1 MIPSIYK
8 EIQGFVS
15 KYASH
20 KEVIEALYLKAFV
33 SAFDRVKVIEDIATL
48 SENKIRDK
56 FQYDFEHHNPVIT
69 EYLENRTITF
79 DSESQIIEEHETY
92 RTDIKLFCACHL
104 KQFVIECKR
113 LDSAR
118 QVYIEGGYNKTKEEY
133 EVNGIERY
141 ITLTY
146 AKDDEYAGMMGFII
160 QGNPENIVK
169 KLSHKVKSFH
179 PSDEMEQLLKQECAD
194 WKLSFQSKHI
204 RVNDKAIHLYHLF
217 FDFANHS

>member
-20 KEVIEALYLKAFV
+20 KEVIEALYLIAFIN
-33 SAFDRVKVIEDIATL
+33 AFDRVKAIEGIATL
-48 SENKIRDK
+48 SENEIRDK
-56 FQYDFEHHNPVIT
+56 FQYDFEHHNSVIT
-69 EYLENRTITF
+69 EYLENQTITF
-79 DSESQIIEEHETY
+79 DSESQIIEEHEKY
-92 RTDIKLFCACHL
+92 RTDIKLFCAWYR
-104 KQFVIECKR
+104 KQFVIECKLLR
-113 LDSAR
+113 FAS
-118 QVYIEGGYNKTKEEY
+118 QVYIQGKYNKSKEKY

-160 QGNPENIVK
+160 QGNPEKIVK

-179 PSDEMEQLLKQECAD
+179 PSNEMELLKQECAD

-217 FDFANHS
+217 FDFVNHS

>member
-1 MIPSIYK
+1 MTPSVYK

-15 KYASH
+15 KYVSH
-20 KEVIEALYLKAFV
+20 KEVIEVLYLKAFV
-33 SAFDRVKVIEDIATL
+33 NAFDRVKTIEGIATL

-69 EYLENRTITF
+69 EYLENQTITC

-92 RTDIKLFCACHL
+92 RTDIKLFCAWHRE
-104 KQFVIECKR
+104 QFVIECKR
-113 LDSAR
+113 LRSAD
-118 QVYIEGGYNKTKEEY
+118 QVYIEGRYNKTKEKY

-141 ITLTY
+141 IKLTY
-146 AKDDEYAGMMGFII
+146 AKNDEYAGMVGFII
-160 QGNPENIVK
+160 QGNPEKIVK

-217 FDFANHS
+217 FDFINHG